1 MEENESYREASKYKK
16 CAKEVRQMLELKLER
31 KKCKKQIRDRS
42 DGDEIYL
49 ISKIKKK
56 MYIYN

>member
-31 KKCKKQIRDRS
+31 KKCKNKSGIAVM
-42 DGDEIYL
+42 EMKFI
-49 ISKIKKK
+49 
-56 MYIYN
+56 